1 MRLHVEKWNK
11 RDNEKTMF
19 ILSEKMI
26 QENDMSV
33 FKGAGIDIL
42 VIPNKYKSEHNLLVS
57 EIIEITKHRLGEIIY
72 V

>member
-33 FKGAGIDIL
+33 FKVAGIDIL